1 MYQDDDPLS
10 YALKSTHCGWNHGVL
25 ASVEFVRPSPK
36 PRKAISLIGRPLNAQ
51 RVAHD
56 RQPLRPGDQQALM
69 FHFAFHLAFH
79 FGRENRKMKHPFP
92 KTQFAQWFSR
102 STVVFHLPFHLVFH
116 SARKTERNTQARIAT
131 ASLSLPVLTLLR
143 LATAFRPWLDHQQ
156 TGEPVHG
163 LLVLERGIR
172 SLPLTVLT
180 RHELIGRIIGLGRG
194 PISLYML
201 QAGIVGLPNVGKST
215 LFNALTAQEAALA
228 ANYPFATIEPN
239 VGVVAVPD
247 GRLGVLKDLNKAQKI
262 VPATVEFVDIAGL
275 VRGASKGEGLGNQFL
290 ANIRETH
297 AVIQVVR
304 CFEDENIIH
313 VEGSVDPIRDIETIQ
328 IELAL
333 ADLASIEKRKDKA
346 GRSAKSGDKDAKREL
361 EIIEK
366 IQPVLEEGRPI
377 RAAALTDDEREIVRK
392 WFLLTSKP
400 TIYAAN
406 VDEGS
411 LADPDSNPHVLAVKK
426 HAAAENSDVVV
437 ICAKLEA
444 ELVALEDAERAEYL
458 KDLGLESS
466 GVDKMIKAAYH
477 MLGLMSF
484 LTAGEKEVRAWTIP
498 IGTKAPQAAGEIHTD
513 IERGFIRAEII
524 GYDDLVACGSRK
536 AASEKGLAR
545 LEGKEY
551 VMQDGDVVD
560 FRFNV

>member
-1 MYQDDDPLS
+1 
-10 YALKSTHCGWNHGVL
+10 
-25 ASVEFVRPSPK
+25 
-36 PRKAISLIGRPLNAQ
+36 
-51 RVAHD
+51 
-56 RQPLRPGDQQALM
+56 
-69 FHFAFHLAFH
+69 
-79 FGRENRKMKHPFP
+79 
-92 KTQFAQWFSR
+92 
-102 STVVFHLPFHLVFH
+102 
-116 SARKTERNTQARIAT
+116 
-131 ASLSLPVLTLLR
+131 
-143 LATAFRPWLDHQQ
+143 
-156 TGEPVHG
+156 
-163 LLVLERGIR
+163 
-172 SLPLTVLT
+172 
-180 RHELIGRIIGLGRG
+180 
-194 PISLYML
+194 ML

-247 GRLGVLKDLNKAQKI
+247 DRLAVLQKVNKAQKI

-304 CFEDENIIH
+304 CFEDENIVH

-333 ADLASIEKRKDKA
+333 ADLGSIEKRKDKA
-346 GRSAKSGDKDAKREL
+346 GRGAKSGDKDAKREI
-361 EIIEK
+361 EIIDK
-366 IQPVLEEGRPI
+366 ILPVLEEGKPV
-377 RAAALTDDEREIVRK
+377 RAANLTDDEREIVRK

-411 LADPDSNPHVLAVKK
+411 LADPDSNPHVQAVKK

-444 ELVALEDAERAEYL
+444 ELVALDEAERAEYL

-536 AASEKGLAR
+536 AASEKGLTR

>member
-1 MYQDDDPLS
+1 
-10 YALKSTHCGWNHGVL
+10 
-25 ASVEFVRPSPK
+25 
-36 PRKAISLIGRPLNAQ
+36 
-51 RVAHD
+51 
-56 RQPLRPGDQQALM
+56 
-69 FHFAFHLAFH
+69 
-79 FGRENRKMKHPFP
+79 
-92 KTQFAQWFSR
+92 
-102 STVVFHLPFHLVFH
+102 
-116 SARKTERNTQARIAT
+116 
-131 ASLSLPVLTLLR
+131 
-143 LATAFRPWLDHQQ
+143 
-156 TGEPVHG
+156 
-163 LLVLERGIR
+163 
-172 SLPLTVLT
+172 
-180 RHELIGRIIGLGRG
+180 
-194 PISLYML
+194 ML

-247 GRLGVLKDLNKAQKI
+247 ERLAVLEKMNKAQKV
-262 VPATVEFVDIAGL
+262 VPAMVEFLDIAGL

-304 CFEDENIIH
+304 CFDDDNIIH
-313 VEGSVDPIRDIETIQ
+313 VEGSVDPVRDIETIQ

-333 ADLASIEKRKDKA
+333 ADLASAEKRKDKA
-346 GRSAKSGDKDAKREL
+346 TRAAKSGGDKDAKREL
-361 EIIEK
+361 EILDK
-366 IQPVLEEGRPI
+366 ILPVLEEGRPA
-377 RAAALTDDEREIVRK
+377 RAASLTDDEKAIVK
-392 WFLLTSKP
+392 TWFFLSTKP

-406 VDEGS
+406 VDEET
-411 LADPDSNPHVLAVKK
+411 LADPDSNPHVQAVKK
-426 HAAAENSDVVV
+426 HAATENADVVV

-444 ELVALEDAERAEYL
+444 ELVALDEADRADYL
-458 KDLGLESS
+458 KDLGLASS
-466 GVDKMIKAAYH
+466 GVDKLIKAAYH

-484 LTAGEKEVRAWTIP
+484 LTAGEKEIRAWTIP